1 MTKQEFLSTH
11 TNYKI
16 VEQYKNELGGG
27 ILVEIYDT
35 TWTLITPIF
44 RHFIS
49 QFDLDNSLLDYEH
62 LVMTPILNWY
72 NNLK

>member
-1 MTKQEFLSTH
+1 MSKQEFLSTYTH
-11 TNYKI
+11 YKI

-27 ILVEIYDT
+27 ILIEIYDT

-49 QFDLDNSLLDYEH
+49 QFDLDNLKVDYETM
-62 LVMTPILNWY
+62 VMTPILNWH

>member
-1 MTKQEFLSTH
+1 MTRLEFLKK
-11 TNYKI
+11 NPQYKL
-16 VEQYKNELGGG
+16 VEQYKENFGGG

-44 RHFIS
+44 RHLIS
-49 QFDLDNSLLDYEH
+49 QFDLDNLKVDYETI
-62 LVMTPILNWY
+62 VMAPILNWH